1 MVFATSYLQRQLAV
15 GDYLL
20 STSVVTSGNNF
31 QKNFLVARCMNLNVV
46 TSSSFFRVQK
56 HYTLPVIKD
65 VWKEMQMK
73 NVERAKAQLS
83 PLIFKI
89 MKYCIIS

>member
-1 MVFATSYLQRQLAV
+1 
-15 GDYLL
+15 
-20 STSVVTSGNNF
+20 
-31 QKNFLVARCMNLNVV
+31 MNLNVV

-65 VWKEMQMK
+65 VWKEMQME